1 MQSALLAAPLLVTL
15 SSYLTL
21 NTIIAQ
27 CLHITLLFNFT
38 PLQQGNS
45 LNGIDN
51 TTVRNR
57 DLEQAVQIRIFGA
70 FAHLFLLLQY
80 IVGLLP
86 VIFWGLRNNWYQS
99 YNCTIIEI
107 GAQRPQSCPIAWP
120 STGSEQGFPC
130 EVFPHKEKP
139 FFTTGNPF
147 SYYRDFSV
155 RKTSQGNPCFHY
167 REEFAE
173 YIYLLL
179 LLQLF
184 PISFCHQN
192 LFLNLNATLKQGDS
206 N

>member
-1 MQSALLAAPLLVTL
+1 MTDAVSIACCSSARDTFFLPYSQHYHCLV
-15 SSYLTL
+15 S
-21 NTIIAQ
+21 
-27 CLHITLLFNFT
+27 ITLLFNFT

-120 STGSEQGFPC
+120 IKYTGSFRNKKLFAYVYQLIQNIL
-130 EVFPHKEKP
+130 
-139 FFTTGNPF
+139 TG
-147 SYYRDFSV
+147 SYQV
-155 RKTSQGNPCFHY
+155 
-167 REEFAE
+167 
-173 YIYLLL
+173 YIV
-179 LLQLF
+179 
-184 PISFCHQN
+184 
-192 LFLNLNATLKQGDS
+192 
-206 N
+206 